1 MCPLVTHLFF
11 FINNII
17 LLLDEVEVFQHFSR
31 VMPKK
36 MRLKLKNVTSPN
48 TMLYGE
54 QEYLQNTRIMLEVTH
69 FVLRIL

>member
-17 LLLDEVEVFQHFSR
+17 LLLDEVEAFQHFSR